1 MSQGRDNY
9 PLPAVNVSEAPD
21 PEGSDAVEEKRR
33 AARRRFLLGGASAL
47 PVIVSVAA
55 VKAQGPPVGLSV
67 CASILGRALTPDE
80 AAKSEDNPPPGP
92 SLVCDFTP

>member
-47 PVIVSVAA
+47 PVIVSVAV
-55 VKAQGPPVGLSV
+55 VKAQGQPVGLSV
-67 CASILGRALTPDE
+67 CESNLGRALTPEE
-80 AAKSEDNPPPGP
+80 ADDPPPGD
-92 SLVCDFTP
+92 SLICDFIP